1 MFGFFLIS
9 YFIYIA
15 IKSKVALQML
25 QQNFYNESNRYLKW
39 SIKNKCKSYITI
51 DLLGFFV
58 VLIIYFL
65 EKPIFSYLLFFI
77 FYASISYITI
87 KKNKQEQVKKPLKIT
102 FRIKRLIFT
111 ESLLFVILLIFIW
124 QNFNSY
130 YLWFYYLIL
139 ISLASLIYVVVY
151 LAYVINLPI
160 EKLTYLKYKRRAK
173 RKLEIMKIP
182 TVGITGSYGK
192 TSSKNILADILSVK
206 YRAFPSPTNLNTPL
220 GLMLTVNNY
229 LDKFEQIFIPEMA
242 ACITGEIKR
251 ICDFIKPT
259 YGIITNIGLAHLET
273 FKTEENI
280 QKTKFE
286 LIEALPNNG
295 IGILNKDD
303 PKQVA
308 YKIKND
314 CQIKW
319 IGIENKDVDLYA
331 QNIDYNSKGMTF
343 DAVFTKDNK
352 TVSFETKLLGIPNV
366 YNILAAL
373 LVSQSFN
380 LTYEEMQRGVKNIK
394 PITHR
399 LELKRVGDLNIIDD
413 AYNSNPVGSKMA
425 LEVLKIMPGKK
436 IVVTPGMIELKDKQ
450 YELNK
455 LFGEYIA
462 DVADY
467 VILVGEKQTKP
478 IYDGLMA
485 KDYHKKQISII
496 NDVKLAFPIINKIK
510 DKETFVL
517 LENDLPDLF
526 NE

>member
-1 MFGFFLIS
+1 MYFIPLIS
-9 YFIYIA
+9 YFIYVTM
-15 IKSKVALQML
+15 KSKVALQML

-39 SIKNKCKSYITI
+39 SIRNKYKSYITI
-51 DLLGFFV
+51 DLLGFFI
-58 VLIIYFL
+58 VLIMLLSNNFL
-65 EKPIFSYLLFFI
+65 LTIGSFFCLYGYLVYGAI
-77 FYASISYITI
+77 
-87 KKNKQEQVKKPLKIT
+87 KNKRKEQVKKPLKVT
-102 FRIKRLIFT
+102 FRIKRLIAT
-111 ESLLFVILLIFIW
+111 EILIYVLVLIGFYL
-124 QNFNSY
+124 NFNIN
-130 YLWFYYLIL
+130 YLWFYTLIL
-139 ISLASLIYVVVY
+139 VIMASLVYVVVY

-160 EKLTYLKYKRRAK
+160 ERLTYLKYKRRS
-173 RKLEIMKIP
+173 RKKLDKMNIP
-182 TVGITGSYGK
+182 IVGITGSYGK
-192 TSSKNILADILSVK
+192 TSSKNILADILSIK

-220 GLMLTVNNY
+220 GLMLTVNNH
-229 LDKFEQIFIPEMA
+229 LDKFEEIFIPEMA

-251 ICDFIKPT
+251 ICDFIRPK

-286 LIEALPNNG
+286 LIEALPSDG
-295 IGILNKDD
+295 MGVLNKDD
-303 PKQVA
+303 PKQVS

-319 IGIENKDVDLYA
+319 IGIDHHDVDLYA
-331 QNIDYNSKGMTF
+331 QNISYDAKGMTF
-343 DAVFTKDNK
+343 EAVFTEDKK
-352 TVSFETKLLGIPNV
+352 TIKLETKLLGIPNV

-373 LVSQSFN
+373 LISKAFN

-399 LELKRVGDLNIIDD
+399 LELKKVGDLHIIDD

-425 LEVLKIMPGKK
+425 LDVLKIMPGKR

-455 LFGEYIA
+455 KFGEYIA
-462 DVADY
+462 EVADY

-478 IYDGLMA
+478 IYDGLIA
-485 KDYHKKQISII
+485 KGYNKKQIEIV

-510 DKETFVL
+510 EKETFVL